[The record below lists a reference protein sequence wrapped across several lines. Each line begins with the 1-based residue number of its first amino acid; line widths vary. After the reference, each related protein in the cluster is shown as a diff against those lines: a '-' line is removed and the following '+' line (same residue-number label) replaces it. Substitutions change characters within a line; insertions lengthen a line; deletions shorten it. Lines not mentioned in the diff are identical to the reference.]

1 MINYCFWFR
10 SVMSPIARQFKQIII
25 TAIFLLVA
33 AVATS
38 QVKPPTPSNQLR
50 NFSKE
55 TVEDGMEFIFPDGV
69 REIPAVNTVDFPFD
83 YAMSLPGKDFEIW
96 FMVRSTKKYPR
107 VPPTEGFNTDSTY
120 NYMAETV
127 ARGLHRQPCSFRTCY
142 PGRYPRTL

>member
-1 MINYCFWFR
+1 MG
-10 SVMSPIARQFKQIII
+10 PIARQFKQIII

-96 FMVRSTKKYPR
+96 FMVRSTKNIH
-107 VPPTEGFNTDSTY
+107 VSHPPKVLTPI
-120 NYMAETV
+120 
-127 ARGLHRQPCSFRTCY
+127 QPITIW
-142 PGRYPRTL
+142 PKL